1 MHINP
6 LKLKTIMVPNE
17 GTGEMKEEEKPM
29 SWEDAAKVSAILM
42 LAQIFI
48 VFLPGHNYADIMNNL
63 HQYVFELLI
72 FAGQTFFANFIAL
85 TGLSMVTSRKTN

>member
-6 LKLKTIMVPNE
+6 LKLKTVMVPNE
-17 GTGEMKEEEKPM
+17 GTGEMKKEDRPM

-48 VFLPGHNYADIMNNL
+48 VFLPGHDFSEVANNL
-63 HQYVFELLI
+63 NQCIFELVI
-72 FAGQTFFANFIAL
+72 FSGQTFFANFIAL
-85 TGLSMVTSRKTN
+85 TGLSIVTRKKS